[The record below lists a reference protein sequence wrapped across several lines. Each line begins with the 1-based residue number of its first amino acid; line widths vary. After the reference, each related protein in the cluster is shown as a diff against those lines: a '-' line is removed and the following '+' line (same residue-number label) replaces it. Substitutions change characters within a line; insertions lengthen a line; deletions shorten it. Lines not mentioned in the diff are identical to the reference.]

1 MRLKDKV
8 AIITGSASGIGQATA
23 VKFAAEGAKVVV
35 CDVNQSGIDAVVSSL
50 VQSGAVAVGHVV
62 DVTNKTQIAEMVA
75 AVKAQFGR
83 IDVLVNNAGIVQ
95 DAQLIKMTEEQ
106 FDRVIDINLKG
117 VYNCARAVV
126 DTMVEQGSGVILN
139 ASSVVGVYGNFGQTN
154 YAAAKFGVVGFVKT
168 WAKELGKKGIRA
180 NAVCPGFVATP
191 ILKAMPEKVIQAME
205 ERVPMKR
212 MAAPEEIANVYAF
225 LASDEASYINGAAIE
240 VTGGLTL

>member
-23 VKFAAEGAKVVV
+23 IKFATEGAKVVV

-50 VQSGAVAVGHVV
+50 VQSGAVAVGYVV

-95 DAQLIKMTEEQ
+95 DAQLIKMTEDQ

-154 YAAAKFGVVGFVKT
+154 YAAAKFGVIGFVKT

-212 MAAPEEIANVYAF
+212 MAQPEEIANVYAF

>member
-8 AIITGSASGIGQATA
+8 AIITGAASGIGQATA

-35 CDVNQSGIDAVVSSL
+35 CDVNQGGIDAVVSDL
-50 VQSGAVAVGHVV
+50 VASGAEAVGHVV
-62 DVTNKTQIAEMVA
+62 DVTNKVQIAEMVA

-95 DAQLIKMTEEQ
+95 DAQLTKMTEEQ
-106 FDRVIDINLKG
+106 FDRVIDVNLKG

-126 DTMVEQGSGVILN
+126 DTMVAQGSGVILN
-139 ASSVVGVYGNFGQTN
+139 ASSVVGVYGNFGQSN
-154 YAAAKFGVVGFVKT
+154 YAATKFGVIGFVKT

-191 ILKAMPEKVIQAME
+191 ILKAMPEKVIQSME

-212 MAAPEEIANVYAF
+212 MAQPEEIANVYAF